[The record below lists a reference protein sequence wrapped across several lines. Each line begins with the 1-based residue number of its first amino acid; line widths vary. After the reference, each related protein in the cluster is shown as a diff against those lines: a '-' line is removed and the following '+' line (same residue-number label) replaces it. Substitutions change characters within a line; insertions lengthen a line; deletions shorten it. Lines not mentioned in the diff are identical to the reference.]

1 MLRVLCLLIFL
12 PVAALAQSYPAPLSD
27 TVSDY
32 ADLLPPEA
40 EARVAAALQ
49 AAREETGVHIVLAVI
64 GSQADYASSGASTG
78 RFADFATGWFNAW
91 GIGDATR
98 NDGILILVGER
109 DREMRIAL
117 GRAYDV
123 MWDGRAQ
130 RVIDTAMLPA
140 FRNENYAEGLED
152 GAMLAIDQLA
162 RPFAAKVD
170 VTEDSGF
177 PEESP
182 VPAVMGVV
190 MAVLMGLGVV
200 WAVFRR
206 QLGAMALRWKRCPN
220 CGARSLRMVHE
231 VTLEPGETTA
241 GEAVDHRRCSRCGN
255 DEPTVRILPSKA
267 DARAARAS
275 SSSSSS
281 GFGGGSSGGGG
292 ASGKW

>member
-1 MLRVLCLLIFL
+1 MLRVLCLMLL
-12 PVAALAQSYPAPLSD
+12 MPMAAMAQTYPEPLSD

-40 EARVAAALQ
+40 EARVTAALQ

-64 GSQADYASSGASTG
+64 GSQADYGGTG

-91 GIGDATR
+91 GVGDATR
-98 NDGILILVGER
+98 NDGILILVGTR

-117 GRAYDV
+117 GHAYDV

-140 FRNENYAEGLED
+140 FRNEDYAKGLED

-162 RPFAAKVD
+162 RPFAAHEE

-177 PEESP
+177 PSASGAP
-182 VPAVMGVV
+182 DVLAIV
-190 MAVLMGLGVV
+190 MAVLVGLGVV
-200 WAVFRR
+200 WAVFQRKFGDMVLRFRR
-206 QLGAMALRWKRCPN
+206 CSV
-220 CGARSLRMVHE
+220 CGRRSLHRVHE
-231 VTLEPGETTA
+231 VTLAPGETTP
-241 GEAVDHRRCSRCGN
+241 GEAIDHRRCRSCG
-255 DEPTVRILPSKA
+255 DDHATVRVLPSLA
-267 DARAARAS
+267 DARAARKS
-275 SSSSSS
+275 SGGSS

-292 ASGKW
+292 ASGRW

>member
-1 MLRVLCLLIFL
+1 MLRVLCLMLL
-12 PVAALAQSYPAPLSD
+12 MPMAAMAQTYPAPLSN

-32 ADLLPPEA
+32 ANLLPPEA
-40 EARVAAALQ
+40 EARVAVALQ

-64 GSQADYASSGASTG
+64 GSQAEYGGTG

-98 NDGILILVGER
+98 NDGILILVGQR

-140 FRNENYAEGLED
+140 FRGEDYAKGLED
-152 GAMLAIDQLA
+152 GALLAIDQLA
-162 RPFAAKVD
+162 RPFAAKEA

-177 PEESP
+177 PSTFGGPE
-182 VPAVMGVV
+182 VLGIV
-190 MAVLMGLGVV
+190 MAVLLGLGVV
-200 WAVFRR
+200 WAIFQRR
-206 QLGAMALRWKRCPN
+206 FGDLVLRLRRCPA
-220 CGARSLRMVHE
+220 CGRRSLHREHE
-231 VTLEPGETTA
+231 VTLAPGETTP
-241 GEAVDHRRCSRCGN
+241 GEAVDHQRCRSCG
-255 DEPTVRILPSKA
+255 DDRASVRVLPSLA
-267 DARAARAS
+267 NARAARKS
-275 SSSSSS
+275 SGGSS

-292 ASGKW
+292 ASGRW

>member
-1 MLRVLCLLIFL
+1 MLRVLCFLLWL
-12 PVAALAQSYPAPLSD
+12 PMVAAAQTYPAPLSD

-49 AAREETGVHIVLAVI
+49 VAREETGVHIVLAVI
-64 GSQADYASSGASTG
+64 GSQAEYGGTG

-98 NDGILILVGER
+98 NDGVLILVGQY

-140 FRNENYAEGLED
+140 FRNEDYAKGLED

-162 RPFAAKVD
+162 RPFAAKEA

-177 PEESP
+177 PSASGAPE
-182 VPAVMGVV
+182 VIGIVIAI
-190 MAVLMGLGVV
+190 LLGLGVV
-200 WAVFRR
+200 WAIFQRKLGDMVLRFRR
-206 QLGAMALRWKRCPN
+206 CPV
-220 CGARSLRMVHE
+220 CGKRSLHRVHE
-231 VTLEPGETTA
+231 VTLAPGEKTP
-241 GEAVDHRRCSRCGN
+241 GEAVDHLRCSSCG
-255 DEPTVRILPSKA
+255 DDRATVRILPSLA
-267 DARAARAS
+267 DARAARK

-292 ASGKW
+292 ASGRW